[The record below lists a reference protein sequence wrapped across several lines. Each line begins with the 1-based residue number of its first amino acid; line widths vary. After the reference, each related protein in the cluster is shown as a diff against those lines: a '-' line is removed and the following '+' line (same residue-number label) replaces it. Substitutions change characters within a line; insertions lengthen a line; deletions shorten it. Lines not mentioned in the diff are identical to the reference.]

1 MEKYFD
7 TDHLKNNLKS
17 KAMRSAG
24 ATIFASGL
32 IFFVQL
38 FSTVILA
45 RLLTPNDFGL
55 ITMVTTFSMLLQ
67 NFGLNGFTEAIIQ
80 RDDINHQTISTLF
93 WVNISISLLLTLLFV
108 FLSPVLAWFYTT
120 PELSSITTG
129 IAFSIIATGVG
140 TIHSALMR
148 RNMQFYLI
156 STIEMVSA
164 FIGLFIAIIMAW
176 QGFGY
181 WALVAN
187 IVIRPVIFTVCSW
200 IFCGW
205 RPGAPGPLK
214 EIFPILKFAIH
225 TYGNFTLQY
234 FSRNIDKLLIGWRHD
249 AQSVGH
255 YKKAYD
261 LFALPASQLIVPIH
275 NVALATLSRL
285 TNEPD
290 NYRRYYLSAISIIA
304 FVAMPLS
311 AMMTLAGKDIILF
324 ILGPQWT
331 KAGIIFCYFGVSIGV
346 MLIYATQGWLHLSL
360 GQPERW
366 LRWCIFECIATTAFF
381 IVGVRWGA
389 EGVAIGYA
397 ASFYVLLGPCLL
409 YAGRPI
415 NLKLNSI
422 ISAVWKYFASSAL
435 AGVLSFFILYKI
447 PYLHAFFY
455 KQHVFLKIMI
465 ASILCGTLYLLLI
478 ILFYQGISPI
488 TNFFSTTRQ
497 MIPFKKS

>member
-1 MEKYFD
+1 
-7 TDHLKNNLKS
+7 
-17 KAMRSAG
+17 MRSAG
-24 ATIFASGL
+24 ATIFSSGL
-32 IFFVQL
+32 IFFVHI

-45 RLLTPNDFGL
+45 RLLTPRDFGI

-93 WVNISISLLLTLLFV
+93 WFNISISSLLTLLFI
-108 FLSPVLAWFYTT
+108 FLAPVLAWFYST
-120 PELSSITTG
+120 PELNKVIIG
-129 IAFSIIATGVG
+129 IALSIIATGMG
-140 TIHSALMR
+140 TIHSALLR
-148 RNMQFYLI
+148 RNMQFYI
-156 STIEMVSA
+156 TSTIDIAAA
-164 FIGLFIAIIMAW
+164 FLSMSIAIILAW
-176 QGFGY
+176 RGFGY

-187 IVIRPVIFTVCSW
+187 TIVLPLTASVANW
-200 IFCGW
+200 MFCGW
-205 RPGAPGPLK
+205 RPGTPGPLK
-214 EIFPILKFAIH
+214 KIFPILKFAIH
-225 TYGNFTLQY
+225 IYGNFMLQY
-234 FSRNIDKLLIGWRHD
+234 FSRNIDKLLIGWRYN
-249 AQSVGH
+249 AQSVGY

-290 NYRRYYLSAISIIA
+290 NYRGYYLSAISIIA

-324 ILGPQWT
+324 ILGPQWI
-331 KAGIIFCYFGVSIGV
+331 KAGEIFCYFGVSIGI
-346 MLIYATQGWLHLSL
+346 MLIYATQSWLHLSL
-360 GQPERW
+360 GRPDRW

-381 IVGVRWGA
+381 AVGLLWGA
-389 EGVAIGYA
+389 KGVAIGYA
-397 ASFYVLLGPCLL
+397 VSFYVLAAPCLL
-409 YAGRPI
+409 YAGKPI

-422 ISAVWKYFASSAL
+422 ISTIWKYFTSSAL

-447 PYLHAFFY
+447 PYLYAFFY

-478 ILFYQGISPI
+478 ILFYQSVSPI
-488 TNFFSTTRQ
+488 KNFLSTARQ
-497 MIPFKKS
+497 MIPSRKL